1 MTSKAAQQRIIV
13 GVDGSHASI
22 EALRHAERL
31 AAEHGAVVEATACWE
46 YSNLYDA
53 YAALGIERPKDEAHQ
68 VLTEAIINAFG
79 PVPPGNV
86 TPVLVRGDARR
97 LLIESSKNAAMLVL
111 GNRGH
116 GGFMGLRLGS
126 VTAACVAHA
135 HCPVLVVHAN
145 DEILA
150 PAED

>member
-1 MTSKAAQQRIIV
+1 MSSEAAIQRIIV
-13 GVDGSHASI
+13 GVDGSNASI

-31 AAEHGAVVEATACWE
+31 AVEHGAVVEATACWE

-53 YAALGIERPKDEAHQ
+53 YAALGIDRPKDEARQ
-68 VLTEAIINAFG
+68 VLAEAITKAFG
-79 PVPPGNV
+79 PVTPENV
-86 TPVLVRGDARR
+86 NPVLVRGDARS
-97 LLIESSKNAAMLVL
+97 LLIESSKSAAMLVL

-135 HCPVLVVHAN
+135 HCPVLVVHN
-145 DEILA
+145 KDEMLA
-150 PAED
+150 PSQA